1 MSRLESWLRDLLV
14 RLETEQ
20 RGAGRLTRDDL
31 DEIILE
37 LKYYIDFVLP
47 KISA

>member
-1 MSRLESWLRDLLV
+1 MNRLELWLRELLV

-37 LKYYIDFVLP
+37 LKYLIDFALP
-47 KISA
+47 KTSA

>member
-1 MSRLESWLRDLLV
+1 LRELLV

-37 LKYYIDFVLP
+37 LKYLIDFVLP
-47 KISA
+47 KTSA